1 MRDTISKLLLVTSYA
16 GMLPLYLLLLAGLPL
31 RGVLVLYLNPAQDL
45 SEAPAASRG
54 CFLTQNEVGA
64 AT

>member
-1 MRDTISKLLLVTSYA
+1 MRDTISKLLLGTSYA

-45 SEAPAASRG
+45 SEATAGSRE
-54 CFLTQNEVGA
+54 CFLARNEVGA

>member
-31 RGVLVLYLNPAQDL
+31 RGVLALYL
-45 SEAPAASRG
+45 
-54 CFLTQNEVGA
+54 
-64 AT
+64 